1 MKKAWA
7 IVGGILGVLV
17 GMGLVMPAVA
27 LMNKT
32 GSLPSFEVALLILG
46 LALTLAGAGATAYS
60 ALRVRA

>member
-1 MKKAWA
+1 MKKPLA

-17 GMGLVMPAVA
+17 GMGFVMPAVA

-32 GSLPSFEVALLILG
+32 GALPIFEVGLLILG
-46 LALTLAGAGATAYS
+46 FALTLAGAGAAALG